1 MNYKKY
7 RAFSLIELSIVILII
22 GILVAGVTQ
31 SSRLIRQMKI
41 AAAQNLT
48 RSSPVPNRNLMFWWE
63 TTLDESF
70 LAGEATDGGEV
81 TQLNDN
87 NPMAISKINGY
98 RGQKTTT
105 SAFNYDYS
113 AFSAVRGPS
122 YIANGI
128 NGMPSLRFFNSG
140 QGVFL
145 QTDNKF
151 KTSGNENL
159 LMFLVIKYRSGIG
172 WVVDRVCQSSSGN
185 GYSAPCPSSQYLGMP
200 LFGLLIDTRV
210 LGFLRDNNTLSP
222 AITSNGNAGSFLT
235 SQAPFLVTVER
246 KYRQTFS
253 IYINGKLE
261 TSSVDN
267 QGIANIDMVKL
278 GRHID
283 DTANDLSFDMSEFIY
298 YVGSI
303 ANEDRDAIEEYLGK
317 KYGLKISNN

>member
-7 RAFSLIELSIVILII
+7 TAFSLIELSIVILII

-41 AAAQNLT
+41 ASAQSLT

-70 LAGEATDGGEV
+70 LASEATDGGEV
-81 TQLNDN
+81 TQWNDN
-87 NPMAISKINGY
+87 NPVAISKINGY

-105 SAFNYDYS
+105 SAFNYDNS
-113 AFSAVRGPS
+113 GFSAVRGPS

-140 QGVFL
+140 QGVYL

-172 WVVDRVCQSSSGN
+172 WVVDRVCQSLSGN
-185 GYSAPCPSSQYLGMP
+185 GYSTPCYPNNGYS
-200 LFGLLIDTRV
+200 LFDLLINTSV
-210 LGFLRDNNTLSP
+210 LGFFRDNNPTSSV
-222 AITSNGNAGSFLT
+222 ITSNGNAGSLLT
-235 SQAPFLVTVER
+235 SQTPFLVTIER
-246 KYRQTFS
+246 KYRQTYS
-253 IYINGKLE
+253 IYINGKLAS
-261 TSSVDN
+261 SSVDSHT
-267 QGIANIDMVKL
+267 IANIDMVKL
-278 GRHID
+278 GRHNDSITD
-283 DTANDLSFDMSEFIY
+283 DLSFDISEFIY
-298 YVGSI
+298 YVGSV

>member
-159 LMFLVIKYRSGIG
+159 LMFLVIKYRSGTG
-172 WVVDRVCQSSSGN
+172 YLVDRVCQSSSGN
-185 GYSAPCPSSQYLGMP
+185 GYSAPYPSSQYLGMP
-200 LFGLLIDTRV
+200 LFSLYIDTKVSGLLRGNSSTGIN
-210 LGFLRDNNTLSP
+210 L
-222 AITSNGNAGSFLT
+222 NGNSGALLA
-235 SQAPFLVTVER
+235 SQAAFLVTVER
-246 KYRQTFS
+246 KYSQTYS